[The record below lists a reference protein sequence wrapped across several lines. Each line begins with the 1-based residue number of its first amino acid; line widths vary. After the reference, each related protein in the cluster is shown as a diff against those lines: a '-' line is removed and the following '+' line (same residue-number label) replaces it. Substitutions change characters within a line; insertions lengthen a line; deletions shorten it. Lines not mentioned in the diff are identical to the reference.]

1 MILLQFFYFAF
12 ILIKGTEAVNIALDS
27 YIKFYY
33 YNISDIFYKTFKW
46 SSYYSNFIFLI
57 SRSISEKGVS
67 N

>member
-33 YNISDIFYKTFKW
+33 YNISDIFYKTFK
-46 SSYYSNFIFLI
+46 
-57 SRSISEKGVS
+57 
-67 N
+67 